1 MSSLPFPVVPAGPVN
16 SPTWRKGA
24 EREREGGKGEW
35 KVCRCDR
42 SGRCGGGG
50 RLQAIWVREEAEA
63 MSRRGYSSRTEGWGS
78 RKERS
83 EWEKERKAVSG

>member
-42 SGRCGGGG
+42 SGRCGGGEG
-50 RLQAIWVREEAEA
+50 GF
-63 MSRRGYSSRTEGWGS
+63 RR
-78 RKERS
+78 
-83 EWEKERKAVSG
+83 SG